1 MKKILAIA
9 VALLL
14 AAAPALAQRDETI
27 YATLSP
33 TGEVLSVEAGVR
45 VEGEAGEYTE
55 TGDYASVEALSGQVS
70 YADGVVTCQIED
82 GQAVYFD
89 GLLEGAVLPWTVSVT
104 TSAEIG
110 ASGPVDID
118 IHIAPNP
125 DCADAYYAENLALQ
139 MTLSVDLDSAR
150 IVDCAGATQTVTGST
165 ATLAWIGLPGG
176 EMNAHLSLETESFV
190 LGDIQIAA
198 MPMNLGDML
207 GDFDI
212 SQLTD
217 GGAQLTEGMQALS
230 DGLSSFEIT
239 PQQQA
244 MIASLATMETDDP
257 DAQLMQALLNQFLP
271 MLDSLDTLKEGV
283 AQLNDGLNQ
292 YVGGINGAMESLL
305 RETEAPRS
313 FAGAESTDSIQF
325 VLRVPAQSLPVEA
338 EEPAAEEEEQTVW
351 ERITGLFGG

>member
-1 MKKILAIA
+1 MKKVLAIA

-45 VEGEAGEYTE
+45 VEGEAGEYME
-55 TGDYASVEALSGQVS
+55 TGDYASVEALSGLAS
-70 YADGVVTCQIED
+70 YADGVVTCQLEE

-89 GLLEGAVLPWTVSVT
+89 GVLENTVLPWTVSVT

-125 DCADAYYAENLALQ
+125 DCTDAYYAENLALQ

-150 IVDCAGATQTVTGST
+150 VVDCAGATQTVTGST
-165 ATLAWIGLPGG
+165 ATFAWIGLPGG

-244 MIASLATMETDDP
+244 MIASLTTMETDDP

-338 EEPAAEEEEQTVW
+338 EEPAAEKEEQTVW

>member
-1 MKKILAIA
+1 MKKVLSIA

-14 AAAPALAQRDETI
+14 AAVPALAQRDETI

-33 TGEVLSVEAGVR
+33 TGDVLSVEAGVR
-45 VEGEAGEYTE
+45 VTGEAGEYTE
-55 TGDYASVEALSGQVS
+55 TGDYTSLEALSGQAS
-70 YADGVVTCQIED
+70 YADGVVTCQLEE
-82 GQAVYFD
+82 GQAVYFAGTMD
-89 GLLEGAVLPWTVSVT
+89 APTLPWTVSIT
-104 TSAEIG
+104 TSAETG

-118 IHIAPNP
+118 IRVAPNP

-139 MTLSVDLDSAR
+139 MTLSVDLDSAS
-150 IVDCAGATQTVTGST
+150 IVDCAGATPTVTGST

-176 EMNAHLSLETESFV
+176 ELNAHLSLETESFA

-198 MPMNLGDML
+198 MPMSLGAML

-217 GGAQLTEGMQALS
+217 GGTQLTEGMQALA
-230 DGLSSFEIT
+230 DGLNSFEIT

-244 MIASLATMETDDP
+244 MIENFATMETEDP

-325 VLRVPAQSLPVEA
+325 VLRVPAQALPVA
-338 EEPAAEEEEQTVW
+338 EEAPVEEEEDEGVW
-351 ERITGLFGG
+351 DRILHLFGG

>member
-1 MKKILAIA
+1 M
-9 VALLL
+9 
-14 AAAPALAQRDETI
+14 
-27 YATLSP
+27 
-33 TGEVLSVEAGVR
+33 
-45 VEGEAGEYTE
+45 
-55 TGDYASVEALSGQVS
+55 
-70 YADGVVTCQIED
+70 
-82 GQAVYFD
+82 
-89 GLLEGAVLPWTVSVT
+89 
-104 TSAEIG
+104 
-110 ASGPVDID
+110 
-118 IHIAPNP
+118 
-125 DCADAYYAENLALQ
+125 
-139 MTLSVDLDSAR
+139 
-150 IVDCAGATQTVTGST
+150 TGST
-165 ATLAWIGLPGG
+165 ATFAWIGLPGG
-176 EMNAHLSLETESFV
+176 ELNAHLSLETESFV
-190 LGDIQIAA
+190 LSDIQIAA